1 MKNISKFIFLLVFVT
16 LFSCS
21 SDKGARQTKAS
32 TLKDTKK
39 TKKIMEIYSNNVNS
53 FFQKNERLKNDHL
66 EHLRKMWEG
75 LVWTEVLKD
84 DQILAMSTGKVDKGM
99 IFVLSEDHPI
109 LHKPG
114 PTLVTQKIAGYDG
127 VLIRPYDVSSEW
139 AAITMIHELVHLDHK
154 LRGLDYSPDKE
165 EYLAYNA
172 EKKALNV
179 LSEEKLN
186 LEQEKLIKEME
197 LNSYI
202 QIIWNFKNNR
212 EHFQRKLM
220 NLDEMVSSTKYK
232 SMSELEMRLGFYAIS
247 ITLDLLQR
255 NNVNEEKSI
264 RAVGQVLSE
273 IGKY

>member
-1 MKNISKFIFLLVFVT
+1 
-16 LFSCS
+16 
-21 SDKGARQTKAS
+21 
-32 TLKDTKK
+32 
-39 TKKIMEIYSNNVNS
+39 
-53 FFQKNERLKNDHL
+53 
-66 EHLRKMWEG
+66 
-75 LVWTEVLKD
+75 
-84 DQILAMSTGKVDKGM
+84 
-99 IFVLSEDHPI
+99 
-109 LHKPG
+109 
-114 PTLVTQKIAGYDG
+114 
-127 VLIRPYDVSSEW
+127 
-139 AAITMIHELVHLDHK
+139 
-154 LRGLDYSPDKE
+154 
-165 EYLAYNA
+165 
-172 EKKALNV
+172 
-179 LSEEKLN
+179 
-186 LEQEKLIKEME
+186 ME